1 MRDALSLEMGALIIL
16 ASTFLAWF
24 AILVFLYVRGR
35 GGSLR
40 HLKGPEPSTFWLG
53 IATPFSVYCGREVD
67 WVATRQ

>member
-1 MRDALSLEMGALIIL
+1 MRDTARLEMGALIIL

-40 HLKGPEPSTFWLG
+40 HLKGPKPSTFWLG
-53 IATPFSVYCGREVD
+53 ITPLFPFIMAVKL
-67 WVATRQ
+67 T